1 MMIMILN
8 FHQLWVP
15 SPLSLCLARM
25 EPMEVAARL
34 VNNPN
39 VDTITSFHPQVT
51 QSTLPQRPR
60 VEVPSEP
67 GAVSGGGRPL
77 LMEATATTT
86 PPPSSPPTSPLPQ
99 SQGLNL
105 QL

>member
-39 VDTITSFHPQVT
+39 VDTITSSPRLPNPPCLHIPGRRCHPNQE
-51 QSTLPQRPR
+51 Q
-60 VEVPSEP
+60 
-67 GAVSGGGRPL
+67 
-77 LMEATATTT
+77 
-86 PPPSSPPTSPLPQ
+86 
-99 SQGLNL
+99 
-105 QL
+105 